1 MLSTTYLRQLTT
13 KYQTSDINVRREYAQ
28 HLLLNYLYQKSATSD
43 LYFKG
48 GTALRIIYG
57 SPRFSEDLDFD
68 TTIHSRD
75 VWEKALEET
84 LLDISREGIEVD
96 IEESKTTS
104 GGYLGIVTLKNIGQ
118 PIIIHFEISFR
129 KTSISG
135 EIFTIENDF
144 VTPYSVKSLI
154 TEQLVD
160 GKLQALFNRQKAR
173 DFYDLYY
180 LLRANLVT
188 PDQKKQLQKAKRLL
202 FENKLNFDRELSLFL
217 PKSQALVV
225 RDFRTTLVREIE
237 RNS

>member
-1 MLSTTYLRQLTT
+1 M
-13 KYQTSDINVRREYAQ
+13 NVRREYAQ
-28 HLLLNYLYQKSATSD
+28 HLLLNYLYQKSTASD

-68 TTIHSRD
+68 TTEHSRG
-75 VWEKALEET
+75 VWERALEET
-84 LLDISREGIEVD
+84 LVDISREGVEVD

-135 EIFTIENDF
+135 EVFTIENDF
-144 VTPYSVKSLI
+144 VTPYPVKSLV
-154 TEQLVD
+154 TKQLVD

-180 LLRANLVT
+180 LLRANLMSL
-188 PDQKKQLQKAKRLL
+188 DQKKQLQKVKQLL
-202 FENKLNFDRELSLFL
+202 SKNRLNFDRELSLFI
-217 PKSQALVV
+217 PKSQTLVV
-225 RDFRTTLVREIE
+225 RDFRTTLEREIG

>member
-1 MLSTTYLRQLTT
+1 M
-13 KYQTSDINVRREYAQ
+13 NVRREYAQ
-28 HLLLNYLYQKSATSD
+28 HLLLNYLYQKSAASD

-68 TTIHSRD
+68 TTEHSRG
-75 VWEKALEET
+75 VWERALEET
-84 LLDISREGIEVD
+84 LVDISREGVEVN

-135 EIFTIENDF
+135 EVFTIENDF
-144 VTPYSVKSLI
+144 VTPYPVKSLI
-154 TEQLVD
+154 TKQLVD
-160 GKLQALFNRQKAR
+160 DKLQALFNRQKAR

-180 LLRANLVT
+180 LLRANLVSL
-188 PDQKKQLQKAKRLL
+188 DQKKQLQKVKQLL
-202 FENKLNFDRELSLFL
+202 SKSRLNFDRELSLFI
-217 PKSQALVV
+217 PKSQTLVV
-225 RDFRTTLVREIE
+225 RNFRTTLEREIE